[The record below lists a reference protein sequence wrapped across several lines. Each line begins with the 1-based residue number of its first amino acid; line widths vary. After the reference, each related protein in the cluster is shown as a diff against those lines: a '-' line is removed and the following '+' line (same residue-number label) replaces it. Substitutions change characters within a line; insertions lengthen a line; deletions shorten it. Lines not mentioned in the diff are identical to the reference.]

1 MSGMYFW
8 LMICLLL
15 FAVGD
20 VLGVITKA
28 RLSSVFVALMLF
40 LVGFLSGILPADII
54 SQAGLTEIGKFS
66 TCYIV
71 FHMGTMIN
79 LGQLKREWR
88 TCVMALISMIIAVLM
103 CFVVIPILGR
113 ENVLVSLPIINGGLV
128 ATQIMTTAALDK
140 GLSLAASL
148 GTIVFAVQKFVG
160 TPFASAFGLREAK
173 HVLAEYH
180 SDVSKGELRPEFRM
194 ALEDESTT
202 TGKVPFWKKH
212 EKYYTEFVCI
222 TLTGI
227 GSWIATQLGILVPSI
242 NYSIWALL
250 LGILVS
256 YLGFVPDRVLD
267 RGKASGFINVVVFSS
282 LIPALANI
290 KLADIATLAF
300 QTVILF
306 VAVMAGIFLFV
317 YVLPLWKIMG
327 HRDLAFGVSVIQLM
341 GFPANYLVVNE
352 VANASTET
360 PEEKKIVLSRLMP
373 AYIIS
378 NFISVTSL
386 SIVVAGICANLL

>member
-15 FAVGD
+15 FAIGD

-40 LVGFLSGILPADII
+40 LVGFLTHILPADII

-88 TCVMALISMIIAVLM
+88 TCVMALISMIIAVVM
-103 CFVVIPILGR
+103 CLVVTPILGR
-113 ENVLVSLPIINGGLV
+113 ENALVSLPIINGGLV
-128 ATQIMTTAALDK
+128 ATQIMTTAAMDK
-140 GLSLAASL
+140 GLALAASL

-173 HVLAEYH
+173 NILADYH
-180 SDVSKGELRPEFRM
+180 SDLEKGELRPEFRM

-212 EKYYTEFVCI
+212 EKFYTDFVCI

-227 GSWIATQLGILVPSI
+227 GSWIATQLGVLVPAI

-256 YLGFVPDRVLD
+256 YFGMVPDHVLD

-282 LIPALANI
+282 LIPALATI
-290 KLADIATLAF
+290 KLADLATLAF
-300 QTVILF
+300 QTAILF
-306 VAVMAGIFLFV
+306 IAVMAGIFVFV
-317 YVLPLWKIMG
+317 YILPLWKIMG

-341 GFPANYLVVNE
+341 GFPANYQ
-352 VANASTET
+352 
-360 PEEKKIVLSRLMP
+360 LSGGQRGGKRL
-373 AYIIS
+373 YGDS
-378 NFISVTSL
+378 R
-386 SIVVAGICANLL
+386 